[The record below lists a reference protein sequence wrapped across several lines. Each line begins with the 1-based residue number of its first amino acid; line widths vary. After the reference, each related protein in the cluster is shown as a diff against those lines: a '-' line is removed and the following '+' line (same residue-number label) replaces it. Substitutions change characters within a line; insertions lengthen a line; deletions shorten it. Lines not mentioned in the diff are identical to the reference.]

1 MSNSQ
6 YSGLNDTYSL
16 LSSTITG
23 QINSWLSKLTN
34 VFTMGVNIR
43 TDGEGADATQEYEAQ
58 FQLQPMDRLVI
69 NGNVG
74 YRYNDITNQ
83 PFFGDLDAE
92 VMLTEDGK
100 LRLKAYTH
108 TVDKYSLRQAN
119 TIQGAALYGNMISTG
134 LPKRTCNSAKP
145 SVRSRKPSEKPQNN
159 KPIQRK

>member
-1 MSNSQ
+1 MAEQ
-6 YSGLNDTYSL
+6 TD
-16 LSSTITG
+16 
-23 QINSWLSKLTN
+23 

-43 TDGEGADATQEYEAQ
+43 TDGEGADASQEYEAQ
-58 FQLQPMDRLVI
+58 FQLQPVDRLVI

-74 YRYNDITNQ
+74 YRYNDIANQ

-119 TIQGAALYGNMISTG
+119 TIQGVGFVWKHDFNWPTKEDLQQHKAG
-134 LPKRTCNSAKP
+134 R
-145 SVRSRKPSEKPQNN
+145 E
-159 KPIQRK
+159 QRKTDRQAAKEAKKAAKLKNDSTQITPHK